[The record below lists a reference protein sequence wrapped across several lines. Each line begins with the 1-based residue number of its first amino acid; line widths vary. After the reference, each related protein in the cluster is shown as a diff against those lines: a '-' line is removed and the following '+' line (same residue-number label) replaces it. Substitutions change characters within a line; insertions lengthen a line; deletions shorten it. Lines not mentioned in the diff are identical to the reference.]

1 MPRQRTHRSTI
12 SLSPKLRDRLEAR
25 GARSDKSHGPYNY
38 TRQLA
43 RTLELYDSVLI
54 KSDPRQTRD
63 MPEAHYELVLELLT
77 EPLALE
83 SFHIVRLGDYL
94 FDLPAF
100 RARARDLRLDP
111 QQFRDALNAFPY
123 AEKLHLTDAA
133 QVRNAPPRAPAAAA
147 TTATTS
153 TASEAR
159 SRRKSRS

>member
-1 MPRQRTHRSTI
+1 VPRQRAHRSTI

-25 GARSDKSHGPYNY
+25 GARSDKGHGPYNY

-43 RTLELYDSVLI
+43 RTLELYDSVLV
-54 KSDPRQTRD
+54 KSDPRETRD
-63 MPEAHYELVLELLT
+63 MPEKDYEMVLELLT

-100 RARARDLRLDP
+100 RARARERRIDP
-111 QQFRDALNAFPY
+111 QQFRDMLNAFPY
-123 AEKLHLTDAA
+123 AEKLHLADAA

-147 TTATTS
+147 PA
-153 TASEAR
+153 AAEPRA
-159 SRRKSRS
+159 RRKAR

>member
-1 MPRQRTHRSTI
+1 VPRQRTHRSTI

-25 GARSDKSHGPYNY
+25 GARSDKGHGPYNY

-63 MPEAHYELVLELLT
+63 MPEEHYEMVLELLT

-100 RARARDLRLDP
+100 RARARERRLDP
-111 QQFRDALNAFPY
+111 QQFRDTLNAFPY
-123 AEKLHLTDAA
+123 AEKLHLADAA
-133 QVRNAPPRAPAAAA
+133 QIRNAPPRAPAAAA
-147 TTATTS
+147 TTAPT
-153 TASEAR
+153 SEAR
-159 SRRKSRS
+159 SRRKAR

>member
-1 MPRQRTHRSTI
+1 VPRQRAHRSTI

-25 GARSDKSHGPYNY
+25 GARSDKGHGPYNY

-43 RTLELYDSVLI
+43 RTLELYDSVLV
-54 KSDPRQTRD
+54 KSDPRETRD
-63 MPEAHYELVLELLT
+63 MPEKDYELVLELLT

-100 RARARDLRLDP
+100 RARARERRIDP
-111 QQFRDALNAFPY
+111 QQFRDMLNAFPY
-123 AEKLHLTDAA
+123 AEKLHLADAA

-147 TTATTS
+147 A
-153 TASEAR
+153 AEPRA
-159 SRRKSRS
+159 RRKAR